1 VSPNQGG
8 TGARP
13 KALRRVREVP
23 DRTAAAT
30 PGGSSRIGTE
40 PARDSENT
48 VGTIR
53 LFRHYVR
60 VPILV
65 LMCVEALVFAVSVYV
80 GAYIRFFPE
89 LQVIRTSLGPL
100 PPRAAAYALVMV
112 LSLAAVGL
120 YHARYREGL
129 LGVLLRVLAGFAL
142 GVVVLVV
149 LFYVFPSLFLGRGA
163 LALTIAISLAGILA
177 IRGLFFGALLDPGAL
192 RRRVLVLGAGAKANS
207 ITRLRRRA
215 DQRGFRIVGFVHVE
229 GEQDVVEAERIFHP
243 DMPLAEFAARHR
255 VDEIVVAVNDRRKGF
270 PLHELLDCRL
280 NGIDVVD
287 ILTFFERETGKVR
300 IDLLNP
306 SWLVFSDG
314 FQQSTVRELSK
325 RFFDV
330 VASLL
335 LLALTWPVMLIA
347 AAAVYVGD
355 RGPVFYRQIR
365 VGQDGKPFHVLKF
378 RSMRV
383 DAEAVGGA
391 QWAGED
397 DPRIT
402 RVGRILRHYRI
413 DELPQILNV
422 LRGDMSFV
430 GPRPERPEFVTDFTE
445 RLPYYAERHR
455 VKPGITGWAQLCFPY
470 GASERAATEK
480 LQYDLYYVKNH
491 SLLLDIL
498 ILLQTAEVVLFGKG
512 AR

>member
-1 VSPNQGG
+1 MG
-8 TGARP
+8 T
-13 KALRRVREVP
+13 V
-23 DRTAAAT
+23 
-30 PGGSSRIGTE
+30 
-40 PARDSENT
+40 
-48 VGTIR
+48 R

-65 LMCVEALVFAVSVYV
+65 LMLVEAVVFAASVYI
-80 GAYIRFFPE
+80 GAYARFFPDLSE
-89 LQVIRTSLGPL
+89 VRASVGAL
-100 PPRAAAYALVMV
+100 PPRAAAYSLVMV

-120 YHARYREGL
+120 YHTRHREGL

-142 GVVVLVV
+142 GIIELVV
-149 LFYVFPSLFLGRGA
+149 LFYVFPSFFLGRGA
-163 LALTIAISLAGILA
+163 LALSVAVSLAGILV
-177 IRGLFFGALLDPGAL
+177 IRGLFFPLLLDPVAL
-192 RRRVLVLGAGAKANS
+192 RRRVLVLGAGTKANS

-215 DQRGFRIVGFVHVE
+215 DQRGFQIVGFVHVE
-229 GEQDVVEAERIFHP
+229 GEEDVVPPERVFCP
-243 DMPLAEFAARHR
+243 EVPLVEFAARHR
-255 VDEIVVAVNDRRKGF
+255 VDEIVVAVNDRRRGF

-280 NGIDVVD
+280 SGIDVVD
-287 ILTFFERETGKVR
+287 VLTFFERETGKVR
-300 IDLLNP
+300 VDLLNP

-314 FQQSTVRELSK
+314 FQQSAVREISK
-325 RFFDV
+325 RLFDV
-330 VASLL
+330 AASGFLL
-335 LLALTWPVMLIA
+335 VVTWPVILTA
-347 AAAVYVGD
+347 AAAILVEGRG
-355 RGPVFYRQIR
+355 RGPVFYRQVR
-365 VGQDGKPFHVLKF
+365 VGQRGCPFQVLKL

-383 DAEAVGGA
+383 DAEADGHA
-391 QWAGED
+391 QWAEHD

-402 RVGRILRHYRI
+402 RVGAILRHYRI

-430 GPRPERPEFVTDFTE
+430 GPRPERPEFVSDFTD

-470 GASERAATEK
+470 GASERAAIEK

>member
-1 VSPNQGG
+1 M
-8 TGARP
+8 
-13 KALRRVREVP
+13 
-23 DRTAAAT
+23 
-30 PGGSSRIGTE
+30 
-40 PARDSENT
+40 
-48 VGTIR
+48 GTIR

-65 LMCVEALVFAVSVYV
+65 LILVEALVFGASVYV
-80 GAYIRFFPE
+80 AAYIRFFPHLSAIGE
-89 LQVIRTSLGPL
+89 SVGTL
-100 PPRAAAYALVMV
+100 PPRAAAYAAVMV

-129 LGVLLRVLAGFAL
+129 LGILLRVLAGFAL
-142 GVVVLVV
+142 GVIGLVV
-149 LFYVFPSLFLGRGA
+149 LFYVFPSVFLGRGA
-163 LALTIAISLAGILA
+163 LALAVGVSLAGVLV

-192 RRRVLVLGAGAKANS
+192 RRRILVLGAGTKANS

-229 GEQDVVEAERIFHP
+229 GEQDVVAAERIFLP
-243 DMPLAEFAARHR
+243 DLPLAEFAALHH

-287 ILTFFERETGKVR
+287 VLTFFERETGKVR
-300 IDLLNP
+300 VDLLNP
-306 SWLVFSDG
+306 GWLVFSDG
-314 FQQSTVRELSK
+314 FQQSAVREASK
-325 RFFDV
+325 RLFDV
-330 VASLL
+330 VASLF
-335 LLALTWPVMLIA
+335 LLAITWPVMLVA
-347 AAAVYVGD
+347 AAAVLAEDGG
-355 RGPVFYRQIR
+355 RGPVLYRQAR
-365 VGQDGKPFHVLKF
+365 VGQDGRAFQVLKF

-383 DAEAVGGA
+383 DAEASGRA
-391 QWAGED
+391 QWAVEH

-402 RVGRILRHYRI
+402 RVGGVLRHYRI

-430 GPRPERPEFVTDFTE
+430 GPRPERPEFVADFTD

-470 GASERAATEK
+470 GASERAAIEK

-491 SLLLDIL
+491 SLLLDLL